1 MALIDRGM
9 SRTGVVAALT
19 SAVLFGAGTPLAKIL
34 LSARVDPWVL
44 AGLLYCGSGIG
55 LFAYR
60 RVTRRPAVRPART
73 EWGWIGAAIVS
84 GGMVG
89 PLLLMAGLALVPA
102 SGASLLLNAEA
113 VLTAVIAWV
122 VFGEP
127 AGRRIVTGMALIVAG
142 AVVLSL
148 PGTGVAPV
156 AGGWGSLFVVGACA
170 AWAIDNNL
178 TRKVSLT
185 DETWLAM
192 VKGLVAGPVNLAL
205 GLATGAVL
213 PLGRGL
219 LGALLIGLFAY
230 GVSLALFIV
239 ALRELGTSRAGAYF
253 STAPFVGAALAIAL
267 GAAFTWQLAG
277 AGVLMAGGVALHLT
291 ERHAHSHTHDPIRHT
306 HRHRHDDGHHA
317 HEHSHPV
324 AAGTWHTHEH
334 VHEPT
339 THAHAHLPDV
349 HHRHRH

>member
-1 MALIDRGM
+1 MALTDRGM

-19 SAVLFGAGTPLAKIL
+19 SAALFGAGTPLAKTL
-34 LSARVDPWVL
+34 LDASIDPWVL

-60 RVTRRPAVRPART
+60 RITRRPPVRPAAG

-89 PLLLMAGLALVPA
+89 PLLLMAGLALMPA

-113 VLTAVIAWV
+113 VLTAVVAWV

-148 PGTGVAPV
+148 PGAGVAPV
-156 AGGWGSLFVVGACA
+156 GGGWGALLVVGACA

-192 VKGLVAGPVNLAL
+192 MKGLVAGPVNLAL
-205 GLATGAVL
+205 GLTAGAVL
-213 PLGRGL
+213 PLGRGVL
-219 LGALLIGLFAY
+219 WALLIGLFAY

-253 STAPFVGAALAIAL
+253 STAPFVGAALALAL
-267 GAAFTWQLAG
+267 GAAFSWQLAV

-291 ERHAHSHTHDPIRHT
+291 ERHTHTHTHEPLRHT
-306 HRHRHDDGHHA
+306 HRHRHDDGHHT
-317 HEHSHPV
+317 HEHSSPV
-324 AAGTWHTHEH
+324 ATGTWHTHEH

>member
-1 MALIDRGM
+1 MALSDRGM
-9 SRTGVVAALT
+9 SRTGIVAALA
-19 SAVLFGAGTPLAKIL
+19 SAALFGAGTPLAKTL
-34 LSARVDPWVL
+34 LDGRLDPWVL

-55 LFAYR
+55 LFAFR
-60 RVTRRPAVRPART
+60 RVTRRPAVRPARG
-73 EWGWIGAAIVS
+73 EWRWIGAAIVS

-89 PLLLMAGLALVPA
+89 PLLLMAGLALMPA

-127 AGRRIVTGMALIVAG
+127 AGRRIIAGMALIVVG

-148 PGTGVAPV
+148 PGTGPATVGA
-156 AGGWGSLFVVGACA
+156 GWGPVLVVAACT

-178 TRKVSLT
+178 TRRVSLT

-192 VKGLVAGPVNLAL
+192 MKGLVAGPVNLTL

-213 PLGRGL
+213 PAGRGL
-219 LGALLIGLFAY
+219 PGALTIGLFAY

-253 STAPFVGAALAIAL
+253 STAPFVGAALALAL
-267 GAAFTWQLAG
+267 GAPFTWQLAA
-277 AGVLMAGGVALHLT
+277 AGVLMAGGVTLHLT
-291 ERHAHSHTHDPIRHT
+291 ERHGHLHTHESLRHT
-306 HRHRHDDGHHA
+306 HRHRHDDGHHV
-317 HEHSHPV
+317 HEHPDPV
-324 AAGTWHTHEH
+324 ASGAWHTHEH
-334 VHEPT
+334 VHDAT
-339 THAHAHLPDV
+339 THTHPHLPDV